1 MNAVTLSNNTDPFSA
16 IGNMATAETAP
27 QSPQALSAR
36 PEFQLPLL
44 YKEFYPN
51 GDIDRINRLAS
62 EQPPERQKRRPIYF
76 GTIHVRDGRESAIVD
91 IEGHSWTVSVHGK
104 HINRAFS
111 GDRVAVRLLPRGHWR
126 LKIPPTLDLNPDP
139 SHPATERVE
148 PLNVQATLEGMPDDE
163 DARSEVMHSLKQLL
177 CDDCFG
183 PTQGEWLT
191 FSDLFVT
198 VTAGFSSPQD
208 LNQKLASYNWPRA
221 SQSAKPKFSFPE
233 RVKSVKFSTAKL
245 PDAACAPMP
254 TLSAFSDDAVA
265 SMSPKS
271 PSTRSVTCDCQ
282 SRPRSINSA
291 TTLSLPDAV
300 FQGALWRGFS
310 AHRRAT
316 RARPRRK

>member
-1 MNAVTLSNNTDPFSA
+1 
-16 IGNMATAETAP
+16 MATAETAP
-27 QSPQALSAR
+27 QSPQAISAR
-36 PEFQLPLL
+36 PEFQLPLI
-44 YKEFYPN
+44 YKEFYPI
-51 GDIDRINRLAS
+51 GDIDRINRLAN
-62 EQPPERQKRRPIYF
+62 EQPPGQKLRPIYF

-139 SHPATERVE
+139 SLPATEHIE
-148 PLNVQATLEGMPDDE
+148 PLNVQATLEGMPEDE
-163 DARSEVMHSLKQLL
+163 DARSEVIHSLKQLL
-177 CDDCFG
+177 FDDCFG

-198 VTAGFSSPQD
+198 VTAGFLSSQD

-233 RVKSVKFSTAKL
+233 CVKSVKFSTSKL
-245 PDAACAPMP
+245 PDAASAPMP

-265 SMSPKS
+265 SLSPKS
-271 PSTRSVTCDCQ
+271 PSTRSVMCDRDHYP
-282 SRPRSINSA
+282 RPRSINSA
-291 TTLSLPDAV
+291 TTLSLLDAL
-300 FQGALWRGFS
+300 FQGTFRRSFS

-316 RARPRRK
+316 RAHPRRK